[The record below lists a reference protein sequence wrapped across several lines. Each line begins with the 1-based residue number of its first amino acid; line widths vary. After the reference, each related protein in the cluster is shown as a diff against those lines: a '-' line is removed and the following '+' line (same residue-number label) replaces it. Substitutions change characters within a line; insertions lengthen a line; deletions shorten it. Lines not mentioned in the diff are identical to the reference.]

1 MLVDAS
7 EKRMRRD
14 GCFKLAAVR
23 FNRMQL
29 VFTHC
34 CLLFEQSL
42 AWNCRMRF
50 LFYSLRRD
58 RSCRLMLS
66 GRPTSPA
73 SSVTSME
80 PVGGTDPSRPAP
92 ENLSQWRSFV
102 QNRLQVPTATG
113 PA

>member
-1 MLVDAS
+1 MRVDAS

-29 VFTHC
+29 GFTHC

-50 LFYSLRRD
+50 LFYFLCRD
-58 RSCRLMLS
+58 RSSRLMLS
-66 GRPTSPA
+66 GPA
-73 SSVTSME
+73 DIARIIFHIDGAG
-80 PVGGTDPSRPAP
+80 GGTDPSRPAP
-92 ENLSQWRSFV
+92 ENLSRWRSFV